1 MRNGKRGGDDV
12 ASCPPSPLRFESLP
26 VPGTPEKT
34 RVLRAL
40 QHLHRDAHGTR
51 VITAELLEF
60 MTGIDAAK
68 CREIMEILE
77 REGCAEAANGG
88 WKWTGKG

>member
-1 MRNGKRGGDDV
+1 MRTGKRGGDDV

-26 VPGTPEKT
+26 APGTPEKL

-60 MTGIDAAK
+60 MTGIDAAR
-68 CREIMEILE
+68 CRKTMEILE
-77 REGCAEAANGG
+77 REGYAEAANGG
-88 WKWTGKG
+88 WKYTGKR

>member
-1 MRNGKRGGDDV
+1 MGKSKRGGDDV

-26 VPGTPEKT
+26 VPGTPEKL

-51 VITAELLEF
+51 VITAELLAL
-60 MTGIDAAK
+60 MTGIDAEK
-68 CREIMEILE
+68 CRKIMENLE
-77 REGCAEAANGG
+77 REGYTEAANGG
-88 WKWTGKG
+88 WKWTGKR